1 MIRKKSVSIKDIA
14 KVANVSY
21 STVSRALRDN
31 DLVNPQ
37 TRARILHWAKKL
49 SYSTNAIARG
59 LATQQTH
66 MVGLVV
72 TTIADPFLGEVVDG
86 IEKRALKQDFSVL
99 LSNCRSDPQQELA
112 TIRLFKERRV
122 DGILII
128 SGATSMIALE
138 ELRNIEI
145 PIVLINNLS
154 PVQADQDIY
163 TISIDNFRAARTA
176 VGHLTS
182 LGHQRIAYVTDE
194 TGGHS
199 NQDRMGGYRV
209 ALLEAE
215 LPFLPQLV
223 VEGDGTAEGGMVGVK
238 RLLADRKHSFTAL
251 FCYNDES
258 AIGALKALKLSGLRV
273 PEDVSVVGVDDI
285 FVSPYIDLTT
295 VRQPKFQMGGM
306 AMEMM
311 LKLIKE
317 EGIVSSIR
325 VGGELV
331 VRGTTC
337 PP

>member
-1 MIRKKSVSIKDIA
+1 
-14 KVANVSY
+14 
-21 STVSRALRDN
+21 
-31 DLVNPQ
+31 
-37 TRARILHWAKKL
+37 
-49 SYSTNAIARG
+49 
-59 LATQQTH
+59 

-145 PIVLINNLS
+145 PIVLINNLN

-258 AIGALKALKLSGLRV
+258 AIGALKALKQSGLRV

-295 VRQPKFQMGGM
+295 IQVH
-306 AMEMM
+306 
-311 LKLIKE
+311 
-317 EGIVSSIR
+317 
-325 VGGELV
+325 
-331 VRGTTC
+331 